1 MAEANDDN
9 ALFAIEVDVD
19 DYAETAA
26 ADNPSSASPSAAP
39 TNQNDSTTAT
49 NSRTYQSASAF
60 QAQKAGYQAKIDQG
74 GLEAELVKAVP
85 ALSCPSLRD
94 PVAAGGEKVRLSKKE
109 SQLLGYAVGEM
120 YFSRRFG
127 ELVGL
132 CERVLMGCEL
142 DVRTRAG
149 VEKWMRRSR
158 ERLGESEG

>member
-60 QAQKAGYQAKIDQG
+60 QAQKAAYRAKIDSPREG
-74 GLEAELVKAVP
+74 LGSLEAELVNVVP
-85 ALSCPSLRD
+85 ALDPSRD
-94 PVAAGGEKVRLSKKE
+94 PVAAAGEK
-109 SQLLGYAVGEM
+109 LLGYAVGEM